1 MIQNLTVMKME
12 KVTSSIV
19 NRRYFPGG
27 TFEQNI
33 YCHLRR
39 QRESENGENEK
50 KHRKEEIFFLL
61 GHVEKKLLMGLNGK
75 CSTYH

>member
-12 KVTSSIV
+12 KVTRSIV

-33 YCHLRR
+33 YRHLRR
-39 QRESENGENEK
+39 WSESENGENEK
-50 KHRKEEIFFLL
+50 KHRKEETFFLV
-61 GHVEKKLLMGLNGK
+61 GHLEIKTADGLK
-75 CSTYH
+75 WQVFHL